1 MNRDKGIAWFAVI
14 ISIGL
19 LLLPRLI
26 PICTGHAKAGGQ
38 LLPMACHYAYQAEF
52 IIGLLAVIVAASLF
66 VLRTAEGKLFASL
79 LILLLGLVIVIIP
92 QPWAIGICPAGGCQ
106 KTTFFV
112 TIGGILYSLAGL
124 INIWL
129 IRRAE
134 QGEAE

>member
-1 MNRDKGIAWFAVI
+1 MNQNKGIAWFAVI
-14 ISIGL
+14 ISISL
-19 LLLPRLI
+19 LFLPRLV
-26 PICTGHAKAGGQ
+26 PICTGHAKVGGQ
-38 LLPMACHYAYQAEF
+38 SLPMACHYAYQAEF

-79 LILLLGLVIVIIP
+79 LILLLGLVVVIIP
-92 QPWAIGICPAGGCQ
+92 QPWVIGICPEGGCQ

-124 INIWL
+124 SNIWL